1 MKSRLHVFAALAVAA
16 TITFV
21 IASAVDAAS
30 NPANGKPH
38 AVVTASDSGK
48 SKLDSKLQDALES
61 GSTETVPVFVT
72 ATDGVSA
79 VESLLTNAHAA
90 TRAGNSLVVGKIN
103 VQQLPKLGGIDGVV
117 SVGLLEF
124 KQTGQPLGVDP
135 EINKTPSLSTLQ
147 STVNTLRKQE
157 VSYANAPALKGSNFE
172 ALKNLNV
179 LDAKT
184 HRFSDAWKAGFD
196 GTGTT
201 GSVLDGGT
209 DWGHPD
215 LIGTWKTWGASA
227 PDPGWA
233 GWPMAFD
240 PYGTL
245 ILLAAPDMVDQGL
258 SWYSS
263 TEEKTSFGSVASNPS
278 LATVTFATRTGP
290 ARNFSAP
297 DGTNTHAYSFPK
309 SWAAGGKVWLG
320 SHPDDHLLQLFQE
333 RPAFLLVDSN
343 NDGQG
348 DTIYVDLDDDYQFGD
363 EKPVTKSSPVSFRD
377 MNGDGYVDL
386 SGGLAYFIADG
397 ATSLP
402 GGTELFLDDP
412 LVPDANS
419 FVAWSGDFDPAI
431 EGHGTLTASNVVGQG
446 VINGKAP
453 TFSDLPGNGK
463 YPGAVIGGA
472 PKAKLAPMGDIY
484 FSFTFSTQLGYYL
497 TAGYGVDVTSNSYG
511 SSNLDNDGYD
521 AASQEAG
528 FLNGALNGGRTTP
541 VFSTGN
547 GAPGYGTATAPR
559 PFNGITVGAST
570 QFGGTGWDSV
580 AKLANIPDND
590 ITIWSN
596 RGPGA
601 PGSTAVDVVAD
612 GSYSP
617 GDATLNTVLD
627 GRNAW
632 ETWGG
637 TSRSTPVTVG
647 ATLLAY
653 QAFEQA
659 NAGTKPT
666 NTAARRIIKSSAQD
680 LRYDAWTQGAG
691 SVDAKR
697 ATEIATSGGTVSPD
711 AWRAGSYRGAQYP
724 TFTNLVAPGGT
735 STRTFSVTGTG
746 TYNVSDRYLVRSAKV
761 TKTFTSSNVNKE
773 STYNFNAPDY
783 LMNISS
789 EVRAHPDA
797 DLMVVRANFPYEKFD
812 GNGDYTPDQK
822 WRLYTYKWNDVNG
835 DGKLWSDRD
844 ADGVVD
850 HNDTAT
856 SSNIDG
862 FNDINFAS
870 SEVEKGEYVRFQ
882 YHRPDA
888 NTLISFVRQ
897 PAQRM
902 ADGLFIGFQHNVRNN
917 AIPTTSF
924 DIEID
929 FYKQVDWPWLSA
941 PATVTAPGSFAATL
955 NVPADAAYG
964 MYEGAIVLNKDG
976 RDQIVPV
983 SATVGGTLPQDTA
996 GNVTGTLEFGG
1007 ASVAAAQSG
1016 FEYNNGAVF
1025 GATDWSWR
1033 AESGDWRFFY
1043 YDALKAPPT
1052 GTLLLADTSW
1062 ADGVPTDIDTL
1073 LFGRSANSYQL
1084 VGGSGSL
1091 VGDPYILGTVGKS
1104 PNTNTGA
1111 GVWKYNTATGGSR
1124 DIVSGPA
1131 QEGLGAVAWHQV
1143 NFSGDK
1149 FFTPVKTT
1157 LGAAQVTPST
1167 VAQTTAADT
1176 GSFDVTFKANV
1187 DLTGLQAEAFGLS
1200 QPTTENVQVKQDD
1213 PDDPS
1218 TASVKRNIALHHAS
1232 KLQVNFDLNTDDNDL
1247 FVLRDANGD
1256 GQFTSN
1262 EIVASST
1269 TSSSHEAVTLVKP
1282 ADGNYQV
1289 WVQGFS
1295 VSGTPTGTL
1304 KLDAIQ
1310 GDDLT
1315 VTGLPSGAVPAG
1327 TTVSLHV
1334 AYNKA
1339 MTAGQYFGELLLGP
1353 NEAPAALKVP
1363 VAITRN

>member
-1 MKSRLHVFAALAVAA
+1 LKSRLHVFAALAVAA

-21 IASAVDAAS
+21 IASAVNAAS
-30 NPANGKPH
+30 NPGNGKPH
-38 AVVTASDSGK
+38 AVLTASDNGK
-48 SKLDSKLQDALES
+48 SKLDAKLQDALES
-61 GSTETVPVFVT
+61 SSTATVPVFVT
-72 ATDGVSA
+72 ATDGVPA
-79 VESLLTNAHAA
+79 IEALLTDAHAA
-90 TRAGNSLVVGKIN
+90 TRAGNAIVIGKIN
-103 VQQLPKLGGIDGVV
+103 VQQLPKLGSIDGVV
-117 SVGLLEF
+117 SVGSVDFE
-124 KQTGQPLGVDP
+124 QTGEPLGVDP
-135 EINKTPSLSTLQ
+135 DINKQPSLSTLQ
-147 STVNTLRKQE
+147 STANTLRKQE

-184 HRFSDAWKAGFD
+184 HRFADAWKAGFD
-196 GTGTT
+196 GAGTV

-215 LIGTWKTWGASA
+215 LIGTWKTWTNA
-227 PDPGWA
+227 PDPGWN

-240 PYGTL
+240 PFGTL
-245 ILLAAPDMVDQGL
+245 QLLLAPGQIDQGL
-258 SWYSS
+258 SWY
-263 TEEKTSFGSVASNPS
+263 TKTQAQTSFGSVASNAS
-278 LATVTFATRTGP
+278 LATVSFATRTGP
-290 ARNFSAP
+290 SRNFSAP
-297 DGTNTHAYSFPK
+297 DGKNTHTYSFPK
-309 SWAAGGKVWLG
+309 AWAAGGKVWLG
-320 SHPDDHLLQLFQE
+320 SHPDDHLLQLFGE
-333 RPAFLLVDSN
+333 RPAYLLVDSN
-343 NDGQG
+343 KDGQG
-348 DTIYVDLDDDYQFGD
+348 DTLYVDLDDDYQFGD
-363 EKPVTKSSPVSFRD
+363 EKPVTKGSPVSYRD

-397 ATSLP
+397 TTTVP
-402 GGTELFLDDP
+402 GGQLDFGGEI
-412 LVPDANS
+412 VPDANS
-419 FVAWSGDFDPAI
+419 LVAWTGDFDPAI

-453 TFSDLPGNGK
+453 TFSDLPGDGK

-472 PKAKLAPMGDIY
+472 PKARLAPMGDIY
-484 FSFTFSTQLGYYL
+484 FSFDFSTQFGYLL

-511 SSNLDNDGYD
+511 NSDNDNDGYD

-528 FLNGALNGGRTTP
+528 FLNAVLNGGRTTP

-559 PFNGITVGAST
+559 PFNGISVGAST

-590 ITIWSN
+590 VVLWSN

-601 PGSTAVDVVAD
+601 PGSTGVDVVAD
-612 GSYSP
+612 GAYSP
-617 GDATLNTVLD
+617 GDATLNSVLD

-653 QAFEQA
+653 QAFAQA
-659 NAGTKPT
+659 NGGAKPT
-666 NTAARRIIKSSAQD
+666 NAQARRIIKSSAQD

-711 AWRAGSYRGAQYP
+711 AWRAGSYRGVSTYP
-724 TFTNLVAPGGT
+724 TFTNLVAPGG
-735 STRTFSVTGTG
+735 SSSRSFSVTGSG
-746 TYNVSDRYLVRSAKV
+746 TYSVSDRYLVRSAHV
-761 TKTFTSSNVNKE
+761 TKSFTSSDVNNE
-773 STYNFNAPDY
+773 SESNFNAPDY
-783 LMNISS
+783 LMNITS
-789 EVRAHPDA
+789 EVQAHSDA
-797 DLMVVRANFPYEKFD
+797 DLMVVRANFPYDKFD
-812 GNGDYTPDQK
+812 GNGDYVPDQK
-822 WRLYTYKWNDVNG
+822 WRLLTYKWNDVNG
-835 DGKLWSDRD
+835 DGRLWQDTDGNGAVRHPAIATNSSID
-844 ADGVVD
+844 A
-850 HNDTAT
+850 
-856 SSNIDG
+856 G
-862 FNDINFAS
+862 FADVNYNAAEI
-870 SEVEKGEYVRFQ
+870 EKGEYVRFQ

-902 ADGLFIGFQHNVRNN
+902 ADGLFLGFQHNVRSK

-929 FYKQVDWPWLSA
+929 FYKQVDWPWLST
-941 PATVTAPGSFAATL
+941 PATVNAPGTFSATL
-955 NVPADAAYG
+955 NVPGDAAYG
-964 MYEGAIVLNKDG
+964 MYEGAIVLTKNG
-976 RDQIVPV
+976 RDQVVPV
-983 SATVGGTLPQDTA
+983 SATVGATLPQDAA
-996 GNVTGTLEFGG
+996 GNVTGTLDFGG
-1007 ASVAAAQSG
+1007 ASVANAQAG
-1016 FEYNNGAVF
+1016 QLYNNGAVF

-1043 YDALKAPPT
+1043 YDALKAPPA

-1091 VGDPYILGTVGKS
+1091 IGDPYILDTIGKS

-1111 GVWKYNTATGGSR
+1111 GIWKFNTATGGSR

-1143 NFSGDK
+1143 NFKGDQ
-1149 FFTPVKTT
+1149 FYTPVKTT
-1157 LGAAQVTPST
+1157 LGAAQVAPSA
-1167 VAQTTAADT
+1167 VAQTTSADT

-1187 DLTGLQAEAFGLS
+1187 DLTGLKSEAFGLS
-1200 QPTTENVQVKQDD
+1200 QPTTENVQVKQDN
-1213 PDDPS
+1213 PDVSS
-1218 TASVKRNIALHHAS
+1218 TASVKRNITLHHAS
-1232 KLQVNFDLNTDDNDL
+1232 KLQVNFDLATDDNDL

-1269 TSSSHEAVTLVKP
+1269 SGSSHEAVTLVKP
-1282 ADGNYQV
+1282 ADGAYQI
-1289 WVQGFS
+1289 WVHGFS
-1295 VSGTPTGTL
+1295 VAGTPTGAL
-1304 KLDAIQ
+1304 KIDAIQ

-1315 VTGLPSGAVPAG
+1315 VTGVPAGAVPAG
-1327 TTVSLHV
+1327 TLVTLHV
-1334 AYNKA
+1334 AYSKA

-1353 NEAPAALKVP
+1353 NEAPAALRVP
-1363 VAITRN
+1363 ITVTRS